1 MFSRLLAGS
10 RGRTDSFL
18 SGGWLLP
25 GLAALLVLP
34 LPGCQKPVPR
44 EGGIA
49 DLAPLDLAP
58 GARHFRL
65 QSAQSQLTVLVYR
78 DGRLANLGHNHVISS
93 DDLHGEI
100 YLADTLLNSAFE
112 IRLPVTT
119 MVVDAPQNRANAGDD
134 FPGELDP
141 DAISGTRANMLGEQ
155 QLHAEMWPEI
165 VLRSRVMRGVLPD
178 YTVQVDIAVRSA
190 IYALEIPLHVLVTG
204 DRIVATGSFSVNQTD
219 LGLEPF
225 SVMMGA
231 LKVRDQL
238 DIKFSLVAKADGPA
252 I

>member
-1 MFSRLLAGS
+1 MYSRFLAGS
-10 RGRTDSFL
+10 RRR
-18 SGGWLLP
+18 SGSLLRHAWLLP

-34 LPGCQKPVPR
+34 LPGCQKPLPR

-49 DLAPLDLAP
+49 DLAPLDIAP

-65 QSAQSQLTVLVYR
+65 QADQSQLTVLVYR

-100 YLADTLLNSAFE
+100 YLADALQNSAFE
-112 IRLPVTT
+112 IRLPVMT

-134 FPGELDP
+134 FPRELDP

-155 QLHAEMWPEI
+155 QLDAEMWPEI

-178 YTVQVDIAVRSA
+178 YTVQVDIAVRSR
-190 IYALEIPLHVLVTG
+190 IHSLEIPVHVVVTG
-204 DRIVATGSFSVNQTD
+204 DRIIATGSFSVNQTD

-231 LKVRDQL
+231 LTVRDQL
-238 DIKFSLVAKADGPA
+238 DINFSLVAEADRTT